1 MRMST
6 LRWLACETGATGS
19 RTPSQT
25 PPGTVVYAIGDIH
38 GRCDLLETLLQGIEQ
53 DSQCRQAVRFVVVFL
68 GDYLSR
74 GDDSYAVVEKVMS
87 WRPATSGSAEVI
99 TLRGNH
105 EDLALRYLLG
115 EMEAG
120 RHWFDYD
127 GLDALADYGVVAADP
142 GARDD
147 GSLQFLCQRFAQALP
162 QKHLAFFQALA
173 ISHREQD
180 YHFVHAG
187 VRPGVPL
194 AEQNAHDQMWI
205 RKRFLE
211 SELDHGA
218 IVVHGH
224 SITPTP
230 QVRHNRIAIDTGA
243 YASGVLTC
251 LMLDGTQRA
260 FLQAVGLP
268 EKLRDIG

>member
-1 MRMST
+1 MST
-6 LRWLACETGATGS
+6 LRWVACESGATGMHA
-19 RTPSQT
+19 PSQT
-25 PPGTVVYAIGDIH
+25 PQGTVVYAIGDIH
-38 GRCDLLETLLQGIEQ
+38 GRSDLLGTLLQGIEQ
-53 DSQCRQAVRFVVVFL
+53 DSRGRQAHRFVVVFL

-74 GDDSYAVVEKVMS
+74 GNDSCAVVEKVMS
-87 WRPATSGSAEVI
+87 WRPSTPGRAEVI
-99 TLRGNH
+99 ALQGNH
-105 EDLALRYLLG
+105 EDLALRYLFG

-147 GSLQFLCQRFAQALP
+147 GSLQFLRERFAQALP
-162 QKHLAFFQALA
+162 QAHLAFFQALA
-173 ISHREQD
+173 VSHREGD

-194 AEQNAHDQMWI
+194 VEQNAHDQMWI
-205 RKRFLE
+205 RARFLE
-211 SELDHGA
+211 SDLDHGA

-224 SITPTP
+224 SIVPTP

-251 LMLDGTQRA
+251 LMLDGSQRA

-268 EKLRDIG
+268 EGRPDAA

>member
-1 MRMST
+1 MST
-6 LRWLACETGATGS
+6 LRWLTCEGGETGS
-19 RTPSQT
+19 RAPSQT
-25 PPGTVVYAIGDIH
+25 PQGTVVYAVGDIH
-38 GRCDLLETLLQGIEQ
+38 GRSDLLETLLRGIEQ
-53 DSQCRQAVRFVVVFL
+53 HSQGRQAARFVVVFL

-74 GDDSYAVVEKVMS
+74 GSDSRAVVEQVMS
-87 WRPATSGSAEVI
+87 WRSSRPASTEVI
-99 TLRGNH
+99 ALQGNH
-105 EDLALRYLLG
+105 EDLALRFLQG

-127 GLDALADYGVVAADP
+127 GLDALADYGVVAVDP

-147 GSLQFLCQRFAQALP
+147 GSLQFLRERFAEALP
-162 QKHLAFFQALA
+162 QEHLAFLQALA

-187 VRPGVPL
+187 VRPGVTL
-194 AEQNAHDQMWI
+194 AEQNAHDQKWI

-211 SELDHGA
+211 SDADHGA

-224 SITPTP
+224 SIVPTP

-251 LMLDGTQRA
+251 LVLEGIQRA
-260 FLQAVGLP
+260 FLQVVGP
-268 EKLRDIG
+268 PGKSANAG

>member
-1 MRMST
+1 MST
-6 LRWLACETGATGS
+6 LRWLACESEAPGS
-19 RTPSQT
+19 HAPSQT

-38 GRCDLLETLLQGIEQ
+38 GRSDLLETLLHGIEQ
-53 DSQCRQAVRFVVVFL
+53 DRQGRQAARFVVVFL

-74 GDDSYAVVEKVMS
+74 GNDSYAVVETVMS
-87 WRPATSGSAEVI
+87 WRAAAPAGTEIVA
-99 TLRGNH
+99 LRGNH

-127 GLDALADYGVVAADP
+127 GLDALADYGVAAADP

-147 GSLQFLCQRFAQALP
+147 GSLQFLRERFAQALP
-162 QKHLAFFQALA
+162 QEHLAFFEALA

-205 RKRFLE
+205 RRRFLE

-224 SITPTP
+224 SIAPTP

-260 FLQAVGLP
+260 FLQALGLP
-268 EKLRDIG
+268 EKLGGQPRS

>member
-1 MRMST
+1 MVT
-6 LRWLACETGATGS
+6 LRWLACDSGATGS
-19 RTPSQT
+19 QAPSRTP
-25 PPGTVVYAIGDIH
+25 PATVVYAIGDIH
-38 GRCDLLETLLQGIEQ
+38 GRRDLLEALLQGIEQ
-53 DSQCRQAVRFVVVFL
+53 DSQSRPADRFVVVFL

-74 GDDSYAVVEKVMS
+74 GNDSYAVVEKVMS
-87 WRPATSGSAEVI
+87 WRPSMRGSTEVI
-99 TLRGNH
+99 ALQGNH
-105 EDLALRYLLG
+105 EELALRFLQG

-147 GSLQFLCQRFAQALP
+147 GSLQFLRERFAQALP
-162 QKHLAFFQALA
+162 QEHLAFFQALA
-173 ISHREQD
+173 VSHREQD

-194 AEQNAHDQMWI
+194 AEQNAHDQIWI

-224 SITPTP
+224 SIVPAP
-230 QVRHNRIAIDTGA
+230 QVRRNRIAIDTGA

-251 LMLDGTQRA
+251 LVLDGTQRA
-260 FLQAVGLP
+260 FLQAVGAP
-268 EKLRDIG
+268 EKLPDAAP